1 MSPPAVTIVDVAR
14 RAGVSIKTVSRVLNR
29 EPNVRIETRERV
41 NAAAA
46 ALNYTPNVAARSLAG
61 SRSYLLGLLFDNP
74 SLSYIADVQMGA
86 LGKCRLLAHHLI
98 VEPFPVEGGDVGARM
113 TALVASLKTDGLILT
128 PPVCDH
134 PEVLA
139 ALDAAGVGYVRIAP
153 YWRPSSANS
162 VHMDDAAAA
171 YQMTELLIADGHRD
185 IGFIL
190 GHPEHGASQRRARGY
205 ADALAAARLPYRAER
220 VQQGYFSFLSGV
232 EAAQTLLFGPDRPT
246 AIFASNDDMAL
257 GVMSVANR
265 LGLSVPADLSIAGFD
280 DTPSARVVWP
290 QLTTVRQPI
299 FEMGAAAAELL
310 IERRGRVGEPMLL
323 EFEIVRRG
331 STGPAPERANA

>member
-1 MSPPAVTIVDVAR
+1 MPPATITIVDVAK

-29 EPNVRIETRERV
+29 EPNVREATREKV
-41 NAAAA
+41 TSAATE
-46 ALNYTPNVAARSLAG
+46 LNYTPNVAARTLAG

-74 SLSYIADVQMGA
+74 SLSYIGDMQMGA
-86 LGKCRLLAHHLI
+86 LRQCRLSGHHLI
-98 VEPFPVEGGDVGARM
+98 VEPFHAEGEDVGARIR
-113 TALVASLKTDGLILT
+113 ALIATLKTDGLILT
-128 PPVCDH
+128 PPVSDH

-139 ALDAAGVGYVRIAP
+139 ALDEAGAAYVRVAP
-153 YWRPSSANS
+153 YHDPAHGAS

-171 YQMTELLIADGHRD
+171 YQMTQLLLADGHRD

-190 GHPEHGASQRRARGY
+190 GHPEHGASQSRAEGY
-205 ADALAAARLPYRAER
+205 AAALAAAGLPYRAALVR
-220 VQQGYFSFLSGV
+220 QGFFSFRSGV
-232 EAAQTLLFGPDRPT
+232 EAAEALLSGPNRPT

-265 LGLSVPADLSIAGFD
+265 LGLSVPKDLSIAGFD

-299 FEMGAAAAELL
+299 AEMGAAAAELL
-310 IERRGRVGEPMLL
+310 IERRAVTGQAMLL
-323 EFEIVRRG
+323 DFEIVRRD
-331 STGPAPERANA
+331 STGAAPAP